1 MNQNI
6 RGRTKLNFIFRRMV
20 RKGWARLRNDD
31 GKLQWYHT
39 MENNHFVNDDVKR
52 RFMELEF
59 EVQNDRAKD

>member
-6 RGRTKLNFIFRRMV
+6 RGRTKLDFIFRMV
-20 RKGWARLRNDD
+20 RRGFARLRNDD
-31 GKLQWYHT
+31 GKLKWYHT

-59 EVQNDRAKD
+59 EVTK